1 MFYFAAVKLDA
12 RRVFPVGNQ
21 LDRLALR
28 GKRKGELTLN
38 PWVANS
44 KSTELLMR
52 VEKNYLLANINPT
65 PLASTFAFGWIAS
78 EFWGLFH
85 R

>member
-1 MFYFAAVKLDA
+1 V
-12 RRVFPVGNQ
+12 
-21 LDRLALR
+21 DRE
-28 GKRKGELTLN
+28 KREGELTLN

-52 VEKNYLLANINPT
+52 IEKNYLLANINPT
-65 PLASTFAFGWIAS
+65 PLASIFAFDRITS

-85 R
+85 